1 MSAAKFG
8 KYARPR
14 PASAPSHCRAAC
26 LSLTAAVSNSH
37 SAPCTAFVAHVMG
50 TCLASLAPISSWVGL
65 EIGYVSALYS
75 QLGGTWASLD
85 PFVGLMQASALH

>member
-1 MSAAKFG
+1 
-8 KYARPR
+8 
-14 PASAPSHCRAAC
+14 
-26 LSLTAAVSNSH
+26 
-37 SAPCTAFVAHVMG
+37 MG

-85 PFVGLMQASALH
+85 PFVGLMQAPFIKREDAAPGLHSEWIEIIARLVRVRGRAGSGRPVG